1 MRITA
6 HYIFSTIILAIYGE
20 RVCPIIE
27 SIGQFDWTI
36 RLVVVFSVLL
46 CIRPLLVNKI
56 VLNTDWKNQ
65 PQRQF
70 LLELAIFLLGA
81 SILAWYNSYENY
93 ADLESNAKVL
103 LGCITFGFFTACDM
117 ALERQKLTKGNP
129 DMIDSNVESAKI
141 TFPITAKLTAV
152 AVFSLIFMTSIMFL
166 VFLKD
171 LYWFIDLDQD
181 NYEQGSV
188 TFLYELLF
196 VGTVILAEMINLII
210 SFCRNLKQFF
220 NIQCDSMVA
229 VSKGNLNQHV
239 LINSQDEFA
248 VMGRHTNWMIEMLK
262 KRNRELE
269 KTRREIVERLGRA
282 AEYRDNE
289 TGMHVIRMSN
299 YSEALARAASLP
311 EEQCDLIL
319 QASPMHDVG
328 KIGIRDNVL
337 LKPGKLEGDE
347 WTNMK
352 THVDIG
358 VSILSG
364 GDSKII
370 QLAQEIAATHH
381 EKYDG
386 TGYPKGLK
394 GEEISISG
402 RIVPICDVFDALT
415 SVRPYKKAWTVED
428 AIDLLKQEKGK
439 HFDPD
444 LVDKFVSILP
454 EILEIRERYSENSM
468 ETAA

>member
-1 MRITA
+1 MRITT
-6 HYIFSTIILAIYGE
+6 HYIFSIIILAIYGE

-27 SIGQFDWTI
+27 SIGQLDWTI
-36 RLVVVFSVLL
+36 RLSIVFTVLF
-46 CIRPLLVNKI
+46 CIRPLLVKWI
-56 VLNTDWKNQ
+56 VLKTEWQKQ

-70 LLELAIFLLGA
+70 LLEGSLFLIGA
-81 SILAWYNSYENY
+81 SLLAWYNSYENY
-93 ADLESNAKVL
+93 ADIVSNAKVF
-103 LGCITFGFFTACDM
+103 LGCTTFGFFTACDM
-117 ALERQKLTKGNP
+117 ALERQKLITNSKSLV
-129 DMIDSNVESAKI
+129 DYNVESAKVA
-141 TFPITAKLTAV
+141 FPITAKLTAV

-171 LYWFIDLDQD
+171 LYWFIDLEQD
-181 NYEQGSV
+181 NYGQGSLS
-188 TFLYELLF
+188 FLKELLF
-196 VGTVILAEMINLII
+196 LGSVILAEMINLII

-220 NIQCDSMVA
+220 QNQNASMEA
-229 VSKGNLNQHV
+229 VSKGNLDQHV
-239 LINSQDEFA
+239 TISSQDEFS
-248 VMGRHTNWMIEMLK
+248 VMGRYTNWMIEMLK

-269 KTRREIVERLGRA
+269 KARREIVVRLGRA

-299 YSEALARAASLP
+299 YSAALARATQLP

-328 KIGIRDNVL
+328 KIGIRDNIL

-347 WTNMK
+347 RVNMK
-352 THVDIG
+352 THVEIG

-386 TGYPKGLK
+386 TGYPNGLK
-394 GEEISISG
+394 GEEISIPG

-428 AIDLLKQEKGK
+428 AVDLLKQEKGK

-444 LVDKFVSILP
+444 LVDRFISILP
-454 EILEIRERYSENSM
+454 EILEIRERYSE
-468 ETAA
+468 TPLDAVA

>member
-1 MRITA
+1 MRIAT
-6 HYIFSTIILAIYGE
+6 HYIFSIIILAIYGE

-27 SIGQFDWTI
+27 NIGQLDWTL
-36 RLVVVFSVLL
+36 RLIVVFTVLFS
-46 CIRPLLVNKI
+46 IRPIFVKKL

-70 LLELAIFLLGA
+70 LLEWSLFLVGA
-81 SILAWYNSYENY
+81 SALAWYNSYENY
-93 ADLESNAKVL
+93 ADLQSNAKVF

-117 ALERQKLTKGNP
+117 ALERQNSTKGNP
-129 DMIDSNVESAKI
+129 DTDVESTNVA
-141 TFPITAKLTAV
+141 FPITAKITLV
-152 AVFSLIFMTSIMFL
+152 AVFSLVFMTSIMFL

-181 NYEQGSV
+181 NYGQGSL

-220 NIQCDSMVA
+220 NIQCASMEA
-229 VSKGNLNQHV
+229 VSKGNLNQQV
-239 LINSQDEFA
+239 LINSQDEFS
-248 VMGRHTNWMIEMLK
+248 VVGRHTNWMIEMLK

-269 KTRREIVERLGRA
+269 NTRREIVERLGRA

-299 YSEALARAASLP
+299 YSAALARAANLT

-337 LKPGKLEGDE
+337 LKPGKLDGEE
-347 WTNMK
+347 WVNMK

-364 GDSKII
+364 GDSQII

-381 EKYDG
+381 EKFDG

-402 RIVPICDVFDALT
+402 RIIPICDVFDALT
-415 SVRPYKKAWTVED
+415 SARPYKKAWTVED

-444 LVDKFVSILP
+444 LVDKFLSILP
-454 EILEIRERYSENSM
+454 EILKIREQYSETSS
-468 ETAA
+468 EAAA